1 MLKMNVTPLGP
12 QLIYIYIYIYIY
24 IKQKHTAY
32 TVKVKMCAVTIT
44 PFHMRLLEVCTFLT
58 IVSVDQST
66 VLLGE
71 RNLLSKFSAMDTLHE
86 L

>member
-1 MLKMNVTPLGP
+1 
-12 QLIYIYIYIYIY
+12 
-24 IKQKHTAY
+24 
-32 TVKVKMCAVTIT
+32 
-44 PFHMRLLEVCTFLT
+44 MRLLEVCTFLT